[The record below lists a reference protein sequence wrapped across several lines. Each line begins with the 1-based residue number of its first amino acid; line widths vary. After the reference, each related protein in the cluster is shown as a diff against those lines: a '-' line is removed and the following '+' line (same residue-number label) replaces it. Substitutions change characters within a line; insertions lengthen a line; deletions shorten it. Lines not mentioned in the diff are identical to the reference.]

1 MRKIALAA
9 AVLALAA
16 VPAAAM
22 RIAPPS
28 TMQKVASADAV
39 VVGKVTAIDEKTIK
53 APRFPGDKMLGEFRV
68 ATVKIEMPLL
78 GVKGLTHVKVAW
90 MPPPPPPPPGR
101 PGGPIRIGGGRGPV
115 VNLQKGQ
122 ELLLFL
128 KKLPKENVYTAA
140 SYFDVVEKKTPGF
153 DAEVAE
159 VKKYGKLLA
168 DPMAGLKA
176 KSADDRFQTA
186 ALLLF
191 RYRTFQ
197 QGGKLEPIPAQ
208 ESKLILE
215 AFADADWNAKPVTR
229 PGPFQRQATPQTTF
243 YLLGAQPKD
252 GWVQPQNFQQFPDA
266 AKKWLKDNAGTY
278 RIQRYVTAKAEK

>member
-1 MRKIALAA
+1 MRTIALTA

-16 VPAAAM
+16 VPARAM

-28 TMQKVASADAV
+28 TMQKVATSDAV
-39 VVGKVTAIDEKTIK
+39 VVGKVTAIDDKTIK
-53 APRFPGDKMLGEFRV
+53 LPRFPGDKMLGEFRV
-68 ATVKIEMPLL
+68 ATVKVEMPLL

-101 PGGPIRIGGGRGPV
+101 PGGPIRIGPRRGPS

-122 ELLLFL
+122 AALLYL
-128 KKLPKENVYTAA
+128 KKSPRENVYTATA
-140 SYFDVVEKKTPGF
+140 YFDVVDRKTTGT

-159 VKKYGKLLA
+159 AKKYAKLLA

-191 RYRTFQ
+191 RYRTFR
-197 QGGKLEPIPAQ
+197 QGARQEPISAE

-215 AFADADWNAKPVTR
+215 AFAGADWNARPTPR
-229 PGPFQRQATPQTTF
+229 PGPFRQQVTPQSAF
-243 YLLGAQPKD
+243 YLLGAQPRD
-252 GWVQPQNFQQFPDA
+252 GWTQPRNFNEFPDA
-266 AKKWLKDNAGTY
+266 ARKWLKANAGSY
-278 RIQRYVTAKAEK
+278 RIQRYVAQK